1 MKKLITFGLVG
12 ALTLGTFLYASSNIS
27 EEEIGLRKVDL
38 YSEDNVKPSETQYG
52 KKAAGT
58 SKKIERAY
66 ENAPPMIPHDISEL
80 GEISKD
86 SNPCKDCHMP
96 EVAPSMKATPI
107 PMSHF
112 MNFRTGEKLNDLY
125 QGRFNCSACHAP
137 QSKSEPLVK
146 NNFKPVFKSKK
157 AKAKSNLV
165 DVINDG
171 VVVQEQ

>member
-1 MKKLITFGLVG
+1 MKKLIILSFIG
-12 ALTLGTFLYASSNIS
+12 ALALGTFLYAGSSVG

-38 YSEDNVKPSETQYG
+38 YSEDSVKPSETKYN

-107 PMSHF
+107 PVSHF

-146 NNFKPVFKSKK
+146 NNFKPDFKTKK
-157 AKAKSNLV
+157 GKGKSNLA

-171 VVVQEQ
+171 VLVEE